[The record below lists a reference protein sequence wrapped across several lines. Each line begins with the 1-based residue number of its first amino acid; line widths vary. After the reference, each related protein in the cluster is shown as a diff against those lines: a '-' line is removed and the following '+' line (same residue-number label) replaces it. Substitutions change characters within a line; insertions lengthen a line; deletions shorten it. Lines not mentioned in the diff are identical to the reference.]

1 MLFERTAGVGSKI
14 RILGQLACSKKYLRE
29 TMDIAHLGK
38 GQCPKT
44 DRLSKMNTGG
54 ASNKLSFLLFP
65 LSTFL
70 FVPKSPHQR
79 ISFWLIKRV
88 DIRDLLIKKSI

>member
-1 MLFERTAGVGSKI
+1 
-14 RILGQLACSKKYLRE
+14 
-29 TMDIAHLGK
+29 
-38 GQCPKT
+38 
-44 DRLSKMNTGG
+44 MNTGG

-79 ISFWLIKRV
+79 ISFWLIK
-88 DIRDLLIKKSI
+88 